1 MNSIKMAF
9 QRKDSV
15 ELAGKRVQIKKL
27 TYVTWKELFETIDTL
42 PGIIVNVI
50 LAPKENFY
58 ETVLVAF
65 DFALDEV
72 YRVVAILSGLEE
84 TYLKENAGIN
94 EVAEYLVL
102 TAKKN
107 DFNNVIKNAKSLL
120 PKAKTEPT
128 E

>member
-50 LAPKENFY
+50 LAPKESFY

-72 YRVVAILSGLEE
+72 YRVVAILSGLDE
-84 TYLKENAGIN
+84 TYLKEHAGIN

-107 DFNNVIKNAKSLL
+107 DFTNVIKNAKSLL

>member
-42 PGIIVNVI
+42 PGIIVNVL

-72 YRVVAILSGLEE
+72 YRVVAILSGLDE

-94 EVAEYLVL
+94 EVAEYLVF

-107 DFNNVIKNAKSLL
+107 DFSSVIKNAKSLL
-120 PKAKTEPT
+120 PKAKTEPA

>member
-9 QRKDSV
+9 SRKDTV
-15 ELAGKRVQIKKL
+15 ELGGKRVNIQKL
-27 TYVTWKELFETIDTL
+27 TYVKWRELFDAIDTL
-42 PGIIVNVI
+42 PGIIVNVL
-50 LAPKENFY
+50 LAPKESFY

-65 DFALDEV
+65 DFALDEI
-72 YRVVAILSGLEE
+72 YRVVAILSGLDE

-120 PKAKTEPT
+120 PKAKPETNE
-128 E
+128 

>member
-1 MNSIKMAF
+1 MFEGFK
-9 QRKDSV
+9 RKDSV
-15 ELAGKRVQIKKL
+15 ELAGKRVQIAKL
-27 TYVTWKELFETIDTL
+27 TYVKWRELFDAIDTL
-42 PGIIVNVI
+42 PGIIVNVL
-50 LAPKENFY
+50 LAPKESFY

-72 YRVVAILSGLEE
+72 YRVVAILSGLDED
-84 TYLKENAGIN
+84 YLKENAGIN

-120 PKAKTEPT
+120 PKVKAEPT

>member
-50 LAPKENFY
+50 LAPKESFY

-72 YRVVAILSGLEE
+72 YRVVAILSGLDED
-84 TYLKENAGIN
+84 YLKEHAGIN

-120 PKAKTEPT
+120 PKAKTEPA